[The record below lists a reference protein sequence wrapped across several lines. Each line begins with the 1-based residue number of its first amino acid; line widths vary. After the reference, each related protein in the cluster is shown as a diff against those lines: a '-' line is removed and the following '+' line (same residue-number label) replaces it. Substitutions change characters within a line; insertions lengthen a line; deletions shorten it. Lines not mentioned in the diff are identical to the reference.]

1 MYRSETSVRS
11 RYEERY
17 IMPQFVVS
25 VNTAH
30 PNIRR
35 QLDKGFDT
43 AEKLVREGAAFAF
56 EVSCSFCCGWLRSLI
71 NIWTSPSSVPP
82 NPSRCIHIS
91 KMYFNW
97 FDKHRRHSSFFVFQF
112 NFNPMILHW
121 WKQQGARRYD
131 TLECLEITVAT
142 GASLVV
148 TNYGPLNHCFD
159 CRFVWCACWPCYC
172 LSAVPY
178 KIWRNI
184 IQRVHDV
191 NLNIEGSV
199 TTAHPS
205 SPGYNLSELHQAA
218 ILDNQPGMVPS
229 APPMPYGISAQP
241 CTQPLENV
249 LTRMRQM

>member
-1 MYRSETSVRS
+1 MHPHLKYVFC
-11 RYEERY
+11 
-17 IMPQFVVS
+17 FV
-25 VNTAH
+25 
-30 PNIRR
+30 NI
-35 QLDKGFDT
+35 QD
-43 AEKLVREGAAFAF
+43 
-56 EVSCSFCCGWLRSLI
+56 S
-71 NIWTSPSSVPP
+71 
-82 NPSRCIHIS
+82 
-91 KMYFNW
+91 
-97 FDKHRRHSSFFVFQF
+97 SSFFVFQF

-184 IQRVHDV
+184 IQMVHDV

-229 APPMPYGISAQP
+229 APPMPYGISDQP